1 MEVPA
6 YLKLRSAVRGSHC
19 IHGVVRMVA
28 FGHIGGG
35 GALAST
41 GEVRGRVAPEERH
54 R

>member
-6 YLKLRSAVRGSHC
+6 YLKLRSTVRGSHC
-19 IHGVVRMVA
+19 VHGVMWMVA

-35 GALAST
+35 GALSAT